1 MRVQRGTRIRGE
13 GKKKKKE
20 KMYSRRAAGYRRL
33 HHFSYLLFHPRERM
47 KGSNFQ
53 SRPATRGD
61 ASLFSLSFPL
71 VFFSPP
77 LSLSLSRR
85 ASSYA
90 NEKRGGGRERRVE

>member
-1 MRVQRGTRIRGE
+1 
-13 GKKKKKE
+13 
-20 KMYSRRAAGYRRL
+20 MYSRRAAGYRRL

-71 VFFSPP
+71 AFFP
-77 LSLSLSRR
+77 SLSHRVELRQR
-85 ASSYA
+85 
-90 NEKRGGGRERRVE
+90 KRGERERERDVLNEQR